1 MQHILK
7 KCAANGQLFPQKAST
22 LQKKRMKLTDEL
34 KETTEAAHAA
44 AEKKMVLA
52 LKRISTPEDYVSML
66 NWLYG
71 FYAPLE
77 DLVRSQLTEDNF
89 PDMIKRS
96 RAEYIL
102 WDIKEFNTEA
112 QPPDICDHLPVI
124 DSYARA
130 LGALYVL
137 EGSTLGGRIIAG
149 MISRQLTTTKGISY
163 FIGYGAE
170 TGKMWQSLKD
180 FLDLPRSPKEN
191 QEIIAAAEDTFINF
205 KNWIDKHELQP
216 QL

>member
-1 MQHILK
+1 MPHD
-7 KCAANGQLFPQKAST
+7 S
-22 LQKKRMKLTDEL
+22 KKRGTNGELFTQKLPHIKQKRMQLTDEL

-52 LKRISTPEDYVSML
+52 LKRISAPEDYVSML

-77 DLVRSQLTEDNF
+77 DLIRDQLTEDNF

-102 WDIKEFNTEA
+102 WDLKEFNAEA
-112 QPPDICDHLPVI
+112 QEPDTCDHLPVI

-149 MISRQLTTTKGISY
+149 MVS
-163 FIGYGAE
+163 
-170 TGKMWQSLKD
+170 
-180 FLDLPRSPKEN
+180 
-191 QEIIAAAEDTFINF
+191 
-205 KNWIDKHELQP
+205 
-216 QL
+216 